1 MTERIRVDGLSKT
14 FADHR
19 GGEVRAVDGVSFG
32 CREGEV
38 FGLLGLT
45 LLFSV
50 SQLPLMTRHRL
61 PEAADDS
68 SEHE

>member
-1 MTERIRVDGLSKT
+1 MVMAALT
-14 FADHR
+14 A
-19 GGEVRAVDGVSFG
+19 AVWRHPSTDVWVLFK
-32 CREGEV
+32 V

-50 SQLPLMTRHRL
+50 SQVPLMTRHRL